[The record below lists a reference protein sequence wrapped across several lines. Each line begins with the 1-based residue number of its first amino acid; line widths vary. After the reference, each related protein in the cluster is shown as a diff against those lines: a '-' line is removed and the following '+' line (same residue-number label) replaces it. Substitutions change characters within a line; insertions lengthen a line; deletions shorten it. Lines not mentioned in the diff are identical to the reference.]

1 MAIQKIV
8 SSSFHHKNH
17 FKIQKKSKKTL
28 YVTLFL
34 TLFFALMELFGGLFS
49 NSLSL
54 VGDSFHMFSDV
65 LALGASMVAIYF
77 ETKKPTEKFTY
88 GFLRLEV
95 IVAFLNGIVL
105 IFIATGMIYES
116 VIRFFH
122 PREIDFGSM
131 FFIALI
137 GLIFNIVIT
146 WILFSSTKK
155 ENNINIKSAM
165 LHFLGDLLNSVGVII
180 SSIIIYFTDFVYI
193 DIIMSIIISV
203 IVFIG
208 GYRIAKEAFFILMEA
223 VPSEVSLEILKNEIL
238 SIDGIEN
245 IHELHVWKNDN
256 EEISLTAHILLN
268 NYERYNNY
276 RIVNEIKEKLSA
288 HNILHMTIQIEN
300 TGINI
305 HHSE

>member
-1 MAIQKIV
+1 MTVQEMV
-8 SSSFHHKNH
+8 GSSFHHRNH

-77 ETKKPTEKFTY
+77 EAKKPTEKFTY

-95 IVAFLNGIVL
+95 VVAFLNGIVL
-105 IFIATGMIYES
+105 MLISVGMIYES
-116 VIRFFH
+116 VIRFFN
-122 PREIDFGSM
+122 PKEIDFGSM
-131 FFIALI
+131 FFISLV

-180 SSIIIYFTDFVYI
+180 SSIIIYFTNFVYI
-193 DIIMSIIISV
+193 DIIMSVVISV
-203 IVFIG
+203 IIFTG
-208 GYRIAKEAFFILMEA
+208 GYKISKEAFFILMEA
-223 VPSEVSLEILKNEIL
+223 IPSEVDLNTLRNEL
-238 SIDGIEN
+238 LNIDGIKN

-256 EEISLTAHILLN
+256 EEISFTAHILLD
-268 NYERYNNY
+268 NYEKHNNY
-276 RIVNEIKEKLSA
+276 RIINEIKEKLTVYD
-288 HNILHMTIQIEN
+288 IFHMTVQIEN
-300 TGINI
+300 TGINV
-305 HHSE
+305 H

>member
-1 MAIQKIV
+1 MTVQEMV
-8 SSSFHHKNH
+8 GSSFHHRNH

-77 ETKKPTEKFTY
+77 EAKKPTEKFTY

-95 IVAFLNGIVL
+95 VVAFLNGIVL
-105 IFIATGMIYES
+105 MLISVGMIYES
-116 VIRFFH
+116 VIRFFN
-122 PREIDFGSM
+122 PKEIDFGSM
-131 FFIALI
+131 FFISLV

-193 DIIMSIIISV
+193 DIIMSVVISV
-203 IVFIG
+203 IIFTG
-208 GYRIAKEAFFILMEA
+208 GYKISKEAFFILMEA
-223 VPSEVSLEILKNEIL
+223 VPSEIDLNTLRNEL
-238 SIDGIEN
+238 LNIDGIKN

-256 EEISLTAHILLN
+256 EEISFTAHILLD
-268 NYERYNNY
+268 NYEKHNNY
-276 RIVNEIKEKLSA
+276 RIINEIKEKLTVYD
-288 HNILHMTIQIEN
+288 IFHMTVQIEN

-305 HHSE
+305 H

>member
-1 MAIQKIV
+1 MRVQEMI
-8 SSSFHHKNH
+8 SGNFHHRNH

-34 TLFFALMELFGGLFS
+34 TLFFALMELFGGMFS

-77 ETKKPTEKFTY
+77 EAKKPTEKFTY

-95 IVAFLNGIVL
+95 VVAFLNGIVL
-105 IFIATGMIYES
+105 MLISVGMIYES
-116 VIRFFH
+116 VIRFFN

-131 FFIALI
+131 FFIALT

-180 SSIIIYFTDFVYI
+180 SSIIIYFTNFVYI
-193 DIIMSIIISV
+193 DIIMSVVISV
-203 IVFIG
+203 IIFTG
-208 GYRIAKEAFFILMEA
+208 GYKISKETFFILMEA
-223 VPSEVSLEILKNEIL
+223 VPSEINLNTLRNELL
-238 SIDGIEN
+238 SIDGIKN

-256 EEISLTAHILLN
+256 EEISFTAHILLD
-268 NYERYNNY
+268 NYEKHNNY
-276 RIVNEIKEKLSA
+276 RIINEIKEKLA
-288 HNILHMTIQIEN
+288 VYDIFHMTVQIEN
-300 TGINI
+300 TGINV
-305 HHSE
+305 H

>member
-1 MAIQKIV
+1 MTVQEMV
-8 SSSFHHKNH
+8 SGSFHHRNH

-77 ETKKPTEKFTY
+77 EAKKPTEKFTY

-95 IVAFLNGIVL
+95 VVAFLNGIVL
-105 IFIATGMIYES
+105 MLISVGMIYES
-116 VIRFFH
+116 VIRFFN

-131 FFIALI
+131 FFIALT

-180 SSIIIYFTDFVYI
+180 SSIVIYFTNFVYI
-193 DIIMSIIISV
+193 DIIMSVVISV
-203 IVFIG
+203 IIFIG
-208 GYRIAKEAFFILMEA
+208 GYKISKEAFFILMEA
-223 VPSEVSLEILKNEIL
+223 VPSEVDLNMLRNEL
-238 SIDGIEN
+238 LNIDGIKN
-245 IHELHVWKNDN
+245 IHEFHIWKNDN
-256 EEISLTAHILLN
+256 EEISFTAHILLD
-268 NYERYNNY
+268 NYEKHNNY
-276 RIVNEIKEKLSA
+276 RIINEIKEKLA
-288 HNILHMTIQIEN
+288 VYDIFHMTVQIEN
-300 TGINI
+300 TGINV
-305 HHSE
+305 H

>member
-1 MAIQKIV
+1 MTVQEMV
-8 SSSFHHKNH
+8 SGSFHHRNH

-77 ETKKPTEKFTY
+77 EAKKPTEKFTY

-95 IVAFLNGIVL
+95 VVAFLNGIVL
-105 IFIATGMIYES
+105 MLISVGMIYES
-116 VIRFFH
+116 VIRFFN

-131 FFIALI
+131 FFIALV

-180 SSIIIYFTDFVYI
+180 SSIIIYFTNFVYI
-193 DIIMSIIISV
+193 DIIMSVVISV
-203 IVFIG
+203 IIFTG
-208 GYRIAKEAFFILMEA
+208 GYKISKEAFFILMEA
-223 VPSEVSLEILKNEIL
+223 VPSEVDLNMLRNEL
-238 SIDGIEN
+238 LNIDGIKN

-256 EEISLTAHILLN
+256 EEISFTAHILLD
-268 NYERYNNY
+268 NYEKHNNY
-276 RIVNEIKEKLSA
+276 RIINEIKEKLA
-288 HNILHMTIQIEN
+288 VYGIFHMTVQIEN
-300 TGINI
+300 TGINV
-305 HHSE
+305 H

>member
-1 MAIQKIV
+1 MTVQEMV
-8 SSSFHHKNH
+8 GSSFHHRNH

-77 ETKKPTEKFTY
+77 EAKKSTEKFTY

-95 IVAFLNGIVL
+95 VVAFLNGIVL
-105 IFIATGMIYES
+105 MLIAVGMIYES
-116 VIRFFH
+116 VIRFFN

-131 FFIALI
+131 FFIALV

-165 LHFLGDLLNSVGVII
+165 LHFLGDLLNSVGVVI
-180 SSIIIYFTDFVYI
+180 SSIIIYFTNFIYI
-193 DIIMSIIISV
+193 DIIMSVVISV
-203 IVFIG
+203 IIFTG
-208 GYRIAKEAFFILMEA
+208 GYKISKEAFFILMEA
-223 VPSEVSLEILKNEIL
+223 VPSEVDLNMLRNEL
-238 SIDGIEN
+238 LNIDGIKN

-256 EEISLTAHILLN
+256 EEISFTAHILLD
-268 NYERYNNY
+268 NYEKHNNY
-276 RIVNEIKEKLSA
+276 RIINEIKEKLTVYD
-288 HNILHMTIQIEN
+288 IFHMTVQIEN
-300 TGINI
+300 TGINV
-305 HHSE
+305 H

>member
-1 MAIQKIV
+1 MTVQEMV
-8 SSSFHHKNH
+8 GSSFHHRNH

-77 ETKKPTEKFTY
+77 EAKKPTEKFTY

-95 IVAFLNGIVL
+95 VVAFLNGIVL
-105 IFIATGMIYES
+105 MLIAVGMIYES
-116 VIRFFH
+116 VIRFFN

-165 LHFLGDLLNSVGVII
+165 FHFLGDLLNSVGVII
-180 SSIIIYFTDFVYI
+180 SSIIIYFTNFVYI
-193 DIIMSIIISV
+193 DIIMSVVISV
-203 IVFIG
+203 IIFTG
-208 GYRIAKEAFFILMEA
+208 GYKISKEAFFILMEA
-223 VPSEVSLEILKNEIL
+223 VPSEVDLNMLRNEL
-238 SIDGIEN
+238 LNIDGIKN

-256 EEISLTAHILLN
+256 EEISFTAHILLD
-268 NYERYNNY
+268 NYEKHNNY
-276 RIVNEIKEKLSA
+276 RIINEIKKKLTVYD
-288 HNILHMTIQIEN
+288 IFHMTVQIEN

-305 HHSE
+305 H

>member
-1 MAIQKIV
+1 MTVQKMV
-8 SSSFHHKNH
+8 SGSFHHRNH

-77 ETKKPTEKFTY
+77 EAKKPTEKFTY

-95 IVAFLNGIVL
+95 VVAFLNGIVL
-105 IFIATGMIYES
+105 MLIAVGMIYES
-116 VIRFFH
+116 VIRFFN

-180 SSIIIYFTDFVYI
+180 SSIIIYFTNFVYI
-193 DIIMSIIISV
+193 DIIMSVLISV
-203 IVFIG
+203 IIFTG
-208 GYRIAKEAFFILMEA
+208 GYKISKEAFFILMEA
-223 VPSEVSLEILKNEIL
+223 VPSEVDLNMLRNEL
-238 SIDGIEN
+238 LNIDGIKN
-245 IHELHVWKNDN
+245 IHEFHIWKNDN
-256 EEISLTAHILLN
+256 EEISFTAHILLD
-268 NYERYNNY
+268 NYEKHNNY
-276 RIVNEIKEKLSA
+276 RIINEIKEKLA
-288 HNILHMTIQIEN
+288 VYDIFHMTVQIEN
-300 TGINI
+300 TGINV
-305 HHSE
+305 H

>member
-1 MAIQKIV
+1 MTVQEMV
-8 SSSFHHKNH
+8 SGSFHHRNH

-77 ETKKPTEKFTY
+77 EAKKPTEKFTY

-95 IVAFLNGIVL
+95 VVAFLNGIVL
-105 IFIATGMIYES
+105 MLISVGMIYES
-116 VIRFFH
+116 VIRFFN
-122 PREIDFGSM
+122 PKEIDFGSM
-131 FFIALI
+131 FFIALV

-180 SSIIIYFTDFVYI
+180 SSIIIYFTNFVYI
-193 DIIMSIIISV
+193 DIIMSVVISV
-203 IVFIG
+203 IIFIG
-208 GYRIAKEAFFILMEA
+208 GYKISKEAFFILMEA
-223 VPSEVSLEILKNEIL
+223 VPSEIDLNTLRNEL
-238 SIDGIEN
+238 LNIDGIKN

-256 EEISLTAHILLN
+256 EEISFTAHILLD
-268 NYERYNNY
+268 NYEKHNNY
-276 RIVNEIKEKLSA
+276 RIINEIKEKLA
-288 HNILHMTIQIEN
+288 VYDIFHMTVQIEN
-300 TGINI
+300 TGINV
-305 HHSE
+305 H

>member
-1 MAIQKIV
+1 MTVQEMV
-8 SSSFHHKNH
+8 GSSFHHRNH

-77 ETKKPTEKFTY
+77 EAKKPTEKFTY

-95 IVAFLNGIVL
+95 VVAFLNGIVL
-105 IFIATGMIYES
+105 MLIAVGMIYES
-116 VIRFFH
+116 VIRFFN

-180 SSIIIYFTDFVYI
+180 SSIIIYFTNFVYI
-193 DIIMSIIISV
+193 DIIMSVVISV
-203 IVFIG
+203 IIFTG
-208 GYRIAKEAFFILMEA
+208 GYKISKEAFFILMEA
-223 VPSEVSLEILKNEIL
+223 VPSEINLSALRNEL
-238 SIDGIEN
+238 LNIDGIKN

-256 EEISLTAHILLN
+256 EEISFTAHILLD
-268 NYERYNNY
+268 NYEKHNNY
-276 RIVNEIKEKLSA
+276 RIINEIKEKLTVYD
-288 HNILHMTIQIEN
+288 IFHMTVQIEN
-300 TGINI
+300 TGINV
-305 HHSE
+305 H

>member
-1 MAIQKIV
+1 MTVQEMV
-8 SSSFHHKNH
+8 GSSFHHRNH

-77 ETKKPTEKFTY
+77 EAKKPTEKFTY

-95 IVAFLNGIVL
+95 VVAFLNGIVL
-105 IFIATGMIYES
+105 MLISAGMIYES
-116 VIRFFH
+116 VIRFFN

-165 LHFLGDLLNSVGVII
+165 LHFLGDLLNSVGVVI
-180 SSIIIYFTDFVYI
+180 SSIIIYFTNFIYI
-193 DIIMSIIISV
+193 DIIMSVVISV
-203 IVFIG
+203 IIFTG
-208 GYRIAKEAFFILMEA
+208 GYKISKEAFFILMEA
-223 VPSEVSLEILKNEIL
+223 VPSEVDLNMLRNEL
-238 SIDGIEN
+238 LNIDGIKN

-256 EEISLTAHILLN
+256 EEISFTAHILLD
-268 NYERYNNY
+268 NYEKHNNY
-276 RIVNEIKEKLSA
+276 RIINEIKQKLA
-288 HNILHMTIQIEN
+288 VYDIFHMTVQIEN
-300 TGINI
+300 TGINV
-305 HHSE
+305 H

>member
-1 MAIQKIV
+1 MTVQEMV
-8 SSSFHHKNH
+8 NGSFHHRNH

-77 ETKKPTEKFTY
+77 EAKKPTEKFTY

-95 IVAFLNGIVL
+95 VVAFLNGIVL
-105 IFIATGMIYES
+105 MLIAVGMIYES
-116 VIRFFH
+116 VIRFFN

-180 SSIIIYFTDFVYI
+180 SSIIIYFTNFVYI
-193 DIIMSIIISV
+193 DIIMSVIISV
-203 IVFIG
+203 IIFIG
-208 GYRIAKEAFFILMEA
+208 GYKISKEAFFILMEA
-223 VPSEVSLEILKNEIL
+223 VPSEVDLNMLRNEL
-238 SIDGIEN
+238 LNIDGIKN
-245 IHELHVWKNDN
+245 IHEFHIWKNDN
-256 EEISLTAHILLN
+256 EEISFTAHILLD
-268 NYERYNNY
+268 NYEKHNNY
-276 RIVNEIKEKLSA
+276 RIINEIKEKLA
-288 HNILHMTIQIEN
+288 VYDIFHMTVQIEN
-300 TGINI
+300 TGINV
-305 HHSE
+305 H

>member
-1 MAIQKIV
+1 MTVQEMV
-8 SSSFHHKNH
+8 GSSFHHRNH

-77 ETKKPTEKFTY
+77 EAKKPTEKFTY

-95 IVAFLNGIVL
+95 VVAFLNGIVL
-105 IFIATGMIYES
+105 MLISVGMIYES
-116 VIRFFH
+116 VIRFFN
-122 PREIDFGSM
+122 PKEIDFGSM
-131 FFIALI
+131 FFISLV

-180 SSIIIYFTDFVYI
+180 SSIIIYFTNFVYI
-193 DIIMSIIISV
+193 DIIMSVVILVII
-203 IVFIG
+203 FTG
-208 GYRIAKEAFFILMEA
+208 GYKISKEAFFILMEA
-223 VPSEVSLEILKNEIL
+223 VPSEVDLNTLRKELLN
-238 SIDGIEN
+238 IDGIKN

-256 EEISLTAHILLN
+256 EEISFTAHILLD
-268 NYERYNNY
+268 NYEKHNNY
-276 RIVNEIKEKLSA
+276 RIINEIKEKLTVYD
-288 HNILHMTIQIEN
+288 IFHMTVQIEN
-300 TGINI
+300 TGINV
-305 HHSE
+305 H

>member
-1 MAIQKIV
+1 MTVQEMV
-8 SSSFHHKNH
+8 GSSFHHRNH

-77 ETKKPTEKFTY
+77 EAKKPTEKFTY

-95 IVAFLNGIVL
+95 VVAFLNGIILML
-105 IFIATGMIYES
+105 IAVGMIYES
-116 VIRFFH
+116 VIRFFN

-180 SSIIIYFTDFVYI
+180 SSIIIYFTNFVYI
-193 DIIMSIIISV
+193 DIIMSVVISV
-203 IVFIG
+203 IIFTG
-208 GYRIAKEAFFILMEA
+208 GYKISKEAFFILMEA
-223 VPSEVSLEILKNEIL
+223 VPSEVDLNTLRKELLN
-238 SIDGIEN
+238 IDGIKN

-256 EEISLTAHILLN
+256 EEISFTAHILLD
-268 NYERYNNY
+268 NYEKHNNY
-276 RIVNEIKEKLSA
+276 RIINEIKEKLA
-288 HNILHMTIQIEN
+288 VYDIFHMTVQIEN
-300 TGINI
+300 TGINV
-305 HHSE
+305 H

>member
-1 MAIQKIV
+1 MTVQEMV
-8 SSSFHHKNH
+8 GSSFHHRNH

-77 ETKKPTEKFTY
+77 EAKKPTEKFTY

-95 IVAFLNGIVL
+95 VVAFLNGIVL
-105 IFIATGMIYES
+105 MLVAAGMIYES
-116 VIRFFH
+116 VIRFFN
-122 PREIDFGSM
+122 PKEIDFGSM
-131 FFIALI
+131 FFIALV

-165 LHFLGDLLNSVGVII
+165 LHFLGDLLNSVGVVI
-180 SSIIIYFTDFVYI
+180 SSIIICFTNFIYI
-193 DIIMSIIISV
+193 DIIMSVVISV
-203 IVFIG
+203 IIFTG
-208 GYRIAKEAFFILMEA
+208 GYKISKEAFFILMEA
-223 VPSEVSLEILKNEIL
+223 VPSEINLSALRNEL
-238 SIDGIEN
+238 LNIDGIKN

-256 EEISLTAHILLN
+256 EEISFTAHILLD
-268 NYERYNNY
+268 NYEKHNNY
-276 RIVNEIKEKLSA
+276 RIINEIKEKLTVYD
-288 HNILHMTIQIEN
+288 IFHMTVQIEN
-300 TGINI
+300 TGINV
-305 HHSE
+305 H

>member
-1 MAIQKIV
+1 MTVQEMV
-8 SSSFHHKNH
+8 GSSFHHRNH

-77 ETKKPTEKFTY
+77 EAKKPTEKFTY

-95 IVAFLNGIVL
+95 VVAFLNGIVL
-105 IFIATGMIYES
+105 MLIAVGMIYES
-116 VIRFFH
+116 VIRFFN

-165 LHFLGDLLNSVGVII
+165 LHFLGDLLNSVGVVI
-180 SSIIIYFTDFVYI
+180 SSIIIYFTNFIYI
-193 DIIMSIIISV
+193 DIIMSVVISV
-203 IVFIG
+203 IIFTG
-208 GYRIAKEAFFILMEA
+208 GYKISKEAFFILMEA
-223 VPSEVSLEILKNEIL
+223 VPSGINLSALRNEL
-238 SIDGIEN
+238 LNIDGIKN

-256 EEISLTAHILLN
+256 EEISFTAHILLD
-268 NYERYNNY
+268 NYEKHNNY
-276 RIVNEIKEKLSA
+276 RIINEIKQKLA
-288 HNILHMTIQIEN
+288 VYDIFHMTVQIEN
-300 TGINI
+300 TGINV
-305 HHSE
+305 H

>member
-1 MAIQKIV
+1 MTVQEMVGI
-8 SSSFHHKNH
+8 SFHHRNH

-77 ETKKPTEKFTY
+77 EAKKPTEKFTY

-95 IVAFLNGIVL
+95 VVAFLNGIVL
-105 IFIATGMIYES
+105 MLISVGMIYES
-116 VIRFFH
+116 VIRFFN

-180 SSIIIYFTDFVYI
+180 SSIIIYFTNFVYI
-193 DIIMSIIISV
+193 DIIMSVVISV
-203 IVFIG
+203 IIFIG
-208 GYRIAKEAFFILMEA
+208 GYKISKEAFFILMEA
-223 VPSEVSLEILKNEIL
+223 VPSEVDLNTLRNEL
-238 SIDGIEN
+238 LNIDGIKN

-256 EEISLTAHILLN
+256 EEISFTAHILLD
-268 NYERYNNY
+268 NYEKHNNY
-276 RIVNEIKEKLSA
+276 RIINEIKQKLA
-288 HNILHMTIQIEN
+288 LYDTFHMTVQIEN
-300 TGINI
+300 TGINV
-305 HHSE
+305 H

>member
-1 MAIQKIV
+1 MRVQEMV
-8 SSSFHHKNH
+8 SGSFHHRNH

-77 ETKKPTEKFTY
+77 EAKKPTEKFTY

-95 IVAFLNGIVL
+95 VVAFLNGIVL
-105 IFIATGMIYES
+105 MLISVGMIYES
-116 VIRFFH
+116 VIRFFN

-131 FFIALI
+131 FFIALT

-165 LHFLGDLLNSVGVII
+165 LHFLGDLLNSVGVVI
-180 SSIIIYFTDFVYI
+180 SSIIIYFTNFIYI
-193 DIIMSIIISV
+193 DIIMSVVISV
-203 IVFIG
+203 IIFTG
-208 GYRIAKEAFFILMEA
+208 GYKISKEAFFILMEA
-223 VPSEVSLEILKNEIL
+223 VPSGINLSALRNEL
-238 SIDGIEN
+238 LNIDGIKN

-256 EEISLTAHILLN
+256 EEISFTAHILLD
-268 NYERYNNY
+268 NYEKHNNY
-276 RIVNEIKEKLSA
+276 RIINEIKEKLMVYD
-288 HNILHMTIQIEN
+288 IFHMTVQIEN
-300 TGINI
+300 TGINV
-305 HHSE
+305 H

>member
-1 MAIQKIV
+1 MTVQKMV
-8 SSSFHHKNH
+8 SGSFHHRNH

-77 ETKKPTEKFTY
+77 EAKKPTEKFTY

-95 IVAFLNGIVL
+95 VVAFLNGIVL
-105 IFIATGMIYES
+105 MLIAVGMIYES
-116 VIRFFH
+116 VIRFFN
-122 PREIDFGSM
+122 PKEIDFGSM
-131 FFIALI
+131 FFIALA

-180 SSIIIYFTDFVYI
+180 SSIIIYFTNFVYI
-193 DIIMSIIISV
+193 DIIMSVVISV
-203 IVFIG
+203 IIFTG
-208 GYRIAKEAFFILMEA
+208 GYKISKEAFFILMEA
-223 VPSEVSLEILKNEIL
+223 VPSEVDLNMLRNEL
-238 SIDGIEN
+238 LNIDGIKN

-256 EEISLTAHILLN
+256 EEISFTAHILLD
-268 NYERYNNY
+268 NYEKHNNY
-276 RIVNEIKEKLSA
+276 RIINEIKEKLA
-288 HNILHMTIQIEN
+288 VHDIFHMTVQIEN
-300 TGINI
+300 TGINV
-305 HHSE
+305 H

>member
-1 MAIQKIV
+1 MTVQEMV
-8 SSSFHHKNH
+8 GSSFHHRNH

-77 ETKKPTEKFTY
+77 EAKKPTEKFTY

-95 IVAFLNGIVL
+95 VVAFLNGIVL
-105 IFIATGMIYES
+105 MLISVGMIYES
-116 VIRFFH
+116 VIRFFN

-180 SSIIIYFTDFVYI
+180 SSIIIYFTNFVYI
-193 DIIMSIIISV
+193 DIIMSVVISV
-203 IVFIG
+203 IIFTG
-208 GYRIAKEAFFILMEA
+208 GYKISKEAFFILMEA
-223 VPSEVSLEILKNEIL
+223 VPSEVDLNTLRMELLN
-238 SIDGIEN
+238 IDGIKN

-256 EEISLTAHILLN
+256 EEISFTAHILLD
-268 NYERYNNY
+268 NYEKHNNY
-276 RIVNEIKEKLSA
+276 RIINEIKEKLTVYD
-288 HNILHMTIQIEN
+288 IFHMTVQIEN
-300 TGINI
+300 TGINV
-305 HHSE
+305 H

>member
-1 MAIQKIV
+1 MTVQEMV
-8 SSSFHHKNH
+8 GSSFHHRNH

-77 ETKKPTEKFTY
+77 EAKKPTEKFTY

-95 IVAFLNGIVL
+95 VVAFLNGIVL
-105 IFIATGMIYES
+105 MLISVGMIYES
-116 VIRFFH
+116 VIRFFN

-180 SSIIIYFTDFVYI
+180 SSIIIYFTNFVYI
-193 DIIMSIIISV
+193 DIIMSVVISV
-203 IVFIG
+203 IIFTG
-208 GYRIAKEAFFILMEA
+208 GYKISKEAFFILMEA
-223 VPSEVSLEILKNEIL
+223 VPSEVDLNTLRKELLN
-238 SIDGIEN
+238 IDGIKN

-256 EEISLTAHILLN
+256 EEISFTAHILLD
-268 NYERYNNY
+268 NYEKHNNY
-276 RIVNEIKEKLSA
+276 RIINEIKEKLTVYD
-288 HNILHMTIQIEN
+288 IFHMTVQIEN
-300 TGINI
+300 TGINV
-305 HHSE
+305 H

>member
-1 MAIQKIV
+1 MTVQKMV
-8 SSSFHHKNH
+8 SGSFHHRNH
-17 FKIQKKSKKTL
+17 
-28 YVTLFL
+28 L

-77 ETKKPTEKFTY
+77 EAKKPTEKFTY

-95 IVAFLNGIVL
+95 VVAFLNGIVL
-105 IFIATGMIYES
+105 MLISAGMIYES
-116 VIRFFH
+116 VIRFFN

-131 FFIALI
+131 FFIALT

-180 SSIIIYFTDFVYI
+180 SSIIIYFTNFVYI
-193 DIIMSIIISV
+193 DIIMSVVISV
-203 IVFIG
+203 IIFTG
-208 GYRIAKEAFFILMEA
+208 GYKISKEAFFILMEA
-223 VPSEVSLEILKNEIL
+223 VPSEINLSALRNEL
-238 SIDGIEN
+238 LNIDGIKN

-256 EEISLTAHILLN
+256 EEISFTAHILLD
-268 NYERYNNY
+268 NYEKHNNY
-276 RIVNEIKEKLSA
+276 RIINEIKEKLA
-288 HNILHMTIQIEN
+288 VHDIFHMTVQIEN
-300 TGINI
+300 TGINV
-305 HHSE
+305 H

>member
-1 MAIQKIV
+1 MTVQEMV
-8 SSSFHHKNH
+8 GSSFHHRNH

-77 ETKKPTEKFTY
+77 EAKKPTEKFTY

-95 IVAFLNGIVL
+95 VVAFLNGIVL
-105 IFIATGMIYES
+105 MLIAVGMIYES
-116 VIRFFH
+116 VIRFFN

-180 SSIIIYFTDFVYI
+180 SSIIIYFTNFVYI
-193 DIIMSIIISV
+193 DIIMSVLISV
-203 IVFIG
+203 IIFTG
-208 GYRIAKEAFFILMEA
+208 GYKISKEAFFILMEA
-223 VPSEVSLEILKNEIL
+223 VPSEVDLNMLRNEL
-238 SIDGIEN
+238 LNIDGIKN

-256 EEISLTAHILLN
+256 EEISFTAHILLD
-268 NYERYNNY
+268 NYEKHNNY
-276 RIVNEIKEKLSA
+276 RIINEIKEKLA
-288 HNILHMTIQIEN
+288 VYDIFHMTVQIEN
-300 TGINI
+300 TGINV
-305 HHSE
+305 H

>member
-1 MAIQKIV
+1 MTVQEMV
-8 SSSFHHKNH
+8 SGSFHHRNH

-77 ETKKPTEKFTY
+77 EAKKPTEKFTY

-95 IVAFLNGIVL
+95 VVAFLNGIVL
-105 IFIATGMIYES
+105 MLISVGMIYES
-116 VIRFFH
+116 VIRFFN

-131 FFIALI
+131 FFIALS

-180 SSIIIYFTDFVYI
+180 SSIIIYFTNFVYI
-193 DIIMSIIISV
+193 DIIMSVVISV
-203 IVFIG
+203 IIFIG
-208 GYRIAKEAFFILMEA
+208 GYKISKEAFFILMEA
-223 VPSEVSLEILKNEIL
+223 VPSEIYLNTLRNEL
-238 SIDGIEN
+238 LNIDGIKN

-256 EEISLTAHILLN
+256 EEISFTAHILLD
-268 NYERYNNY
+268 NYEKHNNY
-276 RIVNEIKEKLSA
+276 RIINEIKEKLTVYD
-288 HNILHMTIQIEN
+288 IFHMTVQIEN

-305 HHSE
+305 H

>member
-1 MAIQKIV
+1 MTVQEMV
-8 SSSFHHKNH
+8 GSSFHHRNH

-77 ETKKPTEKFTY
+77 EAKKPTEKFTY

-95 IVAFLNGIVL
+95 VVAFLNGIILML
-105 IFIATGMIYES
+105 IAAGMIYES
-116 VIRFFH
+116 VIRFFN

-180 SSIIIYFTDFVYI
+180 SSIIIYFTNFVYI
-193 DIIMSIIISV
+193 DIIMSVVISV
-203 IVFIG
+203 IIFTG
-208 GYRIAKEAFFILMEA
+208 GYKISKEAFFILMEA
-223 VPSEVSLEILKNEIL
+223 VPSEVDLNMLRNEL
-238 SIDGIEN
+238 LNIDGIKN

-256 EEISLTAHILLN
+256 EEISFTAHILLD
-268 NYERYNNY
+268 NYEKHNNY
-276 RIVNEIKEKLSA
+276 RIINEIKEKLTVYD
-288 HNILHMTIQIEN
+288 IFHMTVQIEN
-300 TGINI
+300 TGINV
-305 HHSE
+305 H

>member
-1 MAIQKIV
+1 MTVQEMMG
-8 SSSFHHKNH
+8 SSFHHRNH

-77 ETKKPTEKFTY
+77 EAKKPTEKFTY

-95 IVAFLNGIVL
+95 VVAFLNGIVL
-105 IFIATGMIYES
+105 MLISVGMIYES
-116 VIRFFH
+116 VIRFFN
-122 PREIDFGSM
+122 PKEIDFGSM
-131 FFIALI
+131 FFISLV

-180 SSIIIYFTDFVYI
+180 SSIIIYFTNFVYI
-193 DIIMSIIISV
+193 DIIMSVVISV
-203 IVFIG
+203 IIFTG
-208 GYRIAKEAFFILMEA
+208 GYKISKEAFFILMEA
-223 VPSEVSLEILKNEIL
+223 VPSEVDLNTLRKELLN
-238 SIDGIEN
+238 IDGIKN

-256 EEISLTAHILLN
+256 EEISFTAHILLD
-268 NYERYNNY
+268 NYEKHNNY
-276 RIVNEIKEKLSA
+276 RIINEIKEKLTVYD
-288 HNILHMTIQIEN
+288 IFHMTVQIEN
-300 TGINI
+300 TGINV
-305 HHSE
+305 H

>member
-1 MAIQKIV
+1 MTVQEMVGI
-8 SSSFHHKNH
+8 SFHHRNH

-77 ETKKPTEKFTY
+77 EAKKPTEKFTY

-95 IVAFLNGIVL
+95 VVAFLNGIVL
-105 IFIATGMIYES
+105 MLIAVGMIYES
-116 VIRFFH
+116 VIRFFN
-122 PREIDFGSM
+122 PKEIDFGSM
-131 FFIALI
+131 FFIALT
-137 GLIFNIVIT
+137 GLIFNIVIM

-193 DIIMSIIISV
+193 DIIMSVVISV
-203 IVFIG
+203 IIFTG
-208 GYRIAKEAFFILMEA
+208 GYKISKEAFFILMEA
-223 VPSEVSLEILKNEIL
+223 VPSEVDLNMLRNEL
-238 SIDGIEN
+238 LNIDGIKN

-256 EEISLTAHILLN
+256 EEISFTAHILLD
-268 NYERYNNY
+268 NYEKHNNY
-276 RIVNEIKEKLSA
+276 RIINEIKEKLA
-288 HNILHMTIQIEN
+288 LYYIFHMTVQIEN

-305 HHSE
+305 H

>member
-1 MAIQKIV
+1 MTVQEMV
-8 SSSFHHKNH
+8 SGSFHHRNH

-77 ETKKPTEKFTY
+77 EAKKPTEKFTY

-95 IVAFLNGIVL
+95 VVAFLNGIILML
-105 IFIATGMIYES
+105 IAVGMIYES
-116 VIRFFH
+116 VIRFFN

-131 FFIALI
+131 FFIALT

-193 DIIMSIIISV
+193 DIIMSVVISV
-203 IVFIG
+203 IIFTG
-208 GYRIAKEAFFILMEA
+208 GYKISKEAFFILMEA
-223 VPSEVSLEILKNEIL
+223 VPSEVDLNMLRNEL
-238 SIDGIEN
+238 LNIDGIKN

-256 EEISLTAHILLN
+256 EEISFTAHILLD
-268 NYERYNNY
+268 NYEKHNNY
-276 RIVNEIKEKLSA
+276 RIINEIKEKLTVYD
-288 HNILHMTIQIEN
+288 IFHMTVQIEN
-300 TGINI
+300 TGINV
-305 HHSE
+305 H

>member
-1 MAIQKIV
+1 MTVQEMV
-8 SSSFHHKNH
+8 SGSFHHRNH

-77 ETKKPTEKFTY
+77 EAKKPTEKFTY

-95 IVAFLNGIVL
+95 VVAFLNGIILML
-105 IFIATGMIYES
+105 IAAGMIYES
-116 VIRFFH
+116 VIRFFN

-131 FFIALI
+131 FFIALV

-193 DIIMSIIISV
+193 DIIMSVVISV
-203 IVFIG
+203 IIFTG
-208 GYRIAKEAFFILMEA
+208 GYKISKEAFFILMEA
-223 VPSEVSLEILKNEIL
+223 VPSEINLSTLRNEL
-238 SIDGIEN
+238 LNIDGIKN

-256 EEISLTAHILLN
+256 EEISFTAHILLD
-268 NYERYNNY
+268 NYEKHNNY
-276 RIVNEIKEKLSA
+276 RIINEIKQKLA
-288 HNILHMTIQIEN
+288 LYDIFHMTVQIEN
-300 TGINI
+300 TGINV
-305 HHSE
+305 H

>member
-1 MAIQKIV
+1 MTVQEMV
-8 SSSFHHKNH
+8 GSSFHHRNH

-77 ETKKPTEKFTY
+77 EAKKPTEKFTY

-95 IVAFLNGIVL
+95 VVAFLNGIVL
-105 IFIATGMIYES
+105 MLISAGMIYES
-116 VIRFFH
+116 VIRFFN

-131 FFIALI
+131 FFIALV

-180 SSIIIYFTDFVYI
+180 SSIIIYFTNFVYI
-193 DIIMSIIISV
+193 DIIMSVVISV
-203 IVFIG
+203 IIFTG
-208 GYRIAKEAFFILMEA
+208 GYKISKEAFFILMEA
-223 VPSEVSLEILKNEIL
+223 VPSEVDLNMLRNEL
-238 SIDGIEN
+238 LNIDGIKS
-245 IHELHVWKNDN
+245 IHEFHIWKNDN
-256 EEISLTAHILLN
+256 EEISFTAHILLD
-268 NYERYNNY
+268 NYEKHNNY
-276 RIVNEIKEKLSA
+276 RIINEIKQKLA
-288 HNILHMTIQIEN
+288 LYDTFHMTVQIEN
-300 TGINI
+300 TGINV
-305 HHSE
+305 H

>member
-1 MAIQKIV
+1 MRVQEMI
-8 SSSFHHKNH
+8 SGNFHHRNH

-77 ETKKPTEKFTY
+77 EAKKPTEKFTY

-95 IVAFLNGIVL
+95 VVAFLNGIVL
-105 IFIATGMIYES
+105 MLISVGMIYES
-116 VIRFFH
+116 VIRFFN

-180 SSIIIYFTDFVYI
+180 SSIIIYFTNFVYI
-193 DIIMSIIISV
+193 DIIMSVIISIII
-203 IVFIG
+203 FTG
-208 GYRIAKEAFFILMEA
+208 GYKISKEAFFILMEA
-223 VPSEVSLEILKNEIL
+223 VPSEVDLSALRNEL
-238 SIDGIEN
+238 LNIDGVKN

-256 EEISLTAHILLN
+256 EEISFTAHILLD
-268 NYERYNNY
+268 NYEKHNNY
-276 RIVNEIKEKLSA
+276 RIINEIKEKLA
-288 HNILHMTIQIEN
+288 VYDIFHMTVQIEN

-305 HHSE
+305 H

>member
-1 MAIQKIV
+1 MTVQEMV
-8 SSSFHHKNH
+8 GSSFHHRNH

-77 ETKKPTEKFTY
+77 EAKKPTEKFTY

-95 IVAFLNGIVL
+95 VVAFLNGIVL
-105 IFIATGMIYES
+105 MLISVGMIYES
-116 VIRFFH
+116 VIRFFN
-122 PREIDFGSM
+122 PKEIDFGSM
-131 FFIALI
+131 FFISLV

-180 SSIIIYFTDFVYI
+180 SSIIIYFTNFVYI
-193 DIIMSIIISV
+193 DIIMSVVISV
-203 IVFIG
+203 IIFTG
-208 GYRIAKEAFFILMEA
+208 GYKISKEAFFILMEV
-223 VPSEVSLEILKNEIL
+223 VPSEVDLNMLRNEL
-238 SIDGIEN
+238 LNIDGIKN
-245 IHELHVWKNDN
+245 IHEFHIWKNDN
-256 EEISLTAHILLN
+256 EEISFTAHILLD
-268 NYERYNNY
+268 NYEKHNNY
-276 RIVNEIKEKLSA
+276 RIINEIKEKLA
-288 HNILHMTIQIEN
+288 VYDIFHMTVQIEN
-300 TGINI
+300 TGINV
-305 HHSE
+305 H

>member
-1 MAIQKIV
+1 MRVQEMI
-8 SSSFHHKNH
+8 SGNFHHRNH

-77 ETKKPTEKFTY
+77 EAKKPTEKFTY

-95 IVAFLNGIVL
+95 VVAFLNGIILML
-105 IFIATGMIYES
+105 IAAGMIYES
-116 VIRFFH
+116 VIRFFN

-180 SSIIIYFTDFVYI
+180 SSIVIYFTNFVYI
-193 DIIMSIIISV
+193 DIIMSVVISV
-203 IVFIG
+203 IIFIG
-208 GYRIAKEAFFILMEA
+208 GYKISKEAFFILMEA
-223 VPSEVSLEILKNEIL
+223 VPSEVDLNMLRNEL
-238 SIDGIEN
+238 LNIDGIKN
-245 IHELHVWKNDN
+245 IHEFHIWKNDN
-256 EEISLTAHILLN
+256 EEISFTAHILLD
-268 NYERYNNY
+268 NYEKHNNY
-276 RIVNEIKEKLSA
+276 RIINEIKEKLA
-288 HNILHMTIQIEN
+288 VYDIFHMTVQIEN
-300 TGINI
+300 TGINV
-305 HHSE
+305 H

>member
-1 MAIQKIV
+1 MTVQEMV
-8 SSSFHHKNH
+8 GSSFHHRNH

-77 ETKKPTEKFTY
+77 EAKKPTEKFTY

-95 IVAFLNGIVL
+95 VVAFLNGIILML
-105 IFIATGMIYES
+105 IAAGMIYES
-116 VIRFFH
+116 VIRFFN
-122 PREIDFGSM
+122 PKEIDFGSM

-165 LHFLGDLLNSVGVII
+165 LHFLGDLLNSVGVVI
-180 SSIIIYFTDFVYI
+180 SSIIIYFTNFVYI
-193 DIIMSIIISV
+193 DIIMSVVISV
-203 IVFIG
+203 IIFTG
-208 GYRIAKEAFFILMEA
+208 GYKISKEAFFILMEA
-223 VPSEVSLEILKNEIL
+223 VPSEVDLNMLRNEL
-238 SIDGIEN
+238 LNIDGIKN

-256 EEISLTAHILLN
+256 EEISFTAHILLD
-268 NYERYNNY
+268 NYEKHNNY
-276 RIVNEIKEKLSA
+276 RIINEIKQKLA
-288 HNILHMTIQIEN
+288 VYDIFHMTVQIEN

-305 HHSE
+305 H

>member
-1 MAIQKIV
+1 MTVQEMV
-8 SSSFHHKNH
+8 GSSFHHRNH

-77 ETKKPTEKFTY
+77 EAKKPTEKFTY

-95 IVAFLNGIVL
+95 VVAFLNGIVL
-105 IFIATGMIYES
+105 MLIAVGMIYES
-116 VIRFFH
+116 VIRFFN
-122 PREIDFGSM
+122 PREIYFGSM

-165 LHFLGDLLNSVGVII
+165 LHFLGDLLNSVGVVI
-180 SSIIIYFTDFVYI
+180 SSIIIYFTNFVYI
-193 DIIMSIIISV
+193 DIIMSVVISV
-203 IVFIG
+203 IIFTG
-208 GYRIAKEAFFILMEA
+208 GYKISKEAFFILMEA
-223 VPSEVSLEILKNEIL
+223 VPSEINLSALRNEL
-238 SIDGIEN
+238 LNIDGIKN

-256 EEISLTAHILLN
+256 EEISFTAHILLD
-268 NYERYNNY
+268 NYEKHNNY
-276 RIVNEIKEKLSA
+276 RIINEIKEKLA
-288 HNILHMTIQIEN
+288 VYDIFHMTVQIEN
-300 TGINI
+300 TGINV
-305 HHSE
+305 H

>member
-1 MAIQKIV
+1 MTVQEMV
-8 SSSFHHKNH
+8 SGSFHHRNH

-77 ETKKPTEKFTY
+77 EAKKPTEKFTY

-95 IVAFLNGIVL
+95 VVAFLNGIVL
-105 IFIATGMIYES
+105 MLISVGMIYES
-116 VIRFFH
+116 VIRFFN

-165 LHFLGDLLNSVGVII
+165 LHFLGDLLNSVGVVI
-180 SSIIIYFTDFVYI
+180 SSIIIYFTNFIYI
-193 DIIMSIIISV
+193 DIIMSVVISV
-203 IVFIG
+203 IIFTG
-208 GYRIAKEAFFILMEA
+208 GYKISKEAFFILMEA
-223 VPSEVSLEILKNEIL
+223 VPSEINLNMLRNGL
-238 SIDGIEN
+238 LNIDGIKN

-256 EEISLTAHILLN
+256 EEISFAAHILLD
-268 NYERYNNY
+268 NYEKHNNY
-276 RIVNEIKEKLSA
+276 RIINEIKEKLA
-288 HNILHMTIQIEN
+288 VYDIFHITVQIEN

-305 HHSE
+305 H

>member
-1 MAIQKIV
+1 MTVQEMV
-8 SSSFHHKNH
+8 GSSFHHRNH

-77 ETKKPTEKFTY
+77 EAKKPTEKFTY

-95 IVAFLNGIVL
+95 VVAFLNGIVL
-105 IFIATGMIYES
+105 MLIAAGMIYES
-116 VIRFFH
+116 VIRFFN
-122 PREIDFGSM
+122 PKEIDFGSM

-180 SSIIIYFTDFVYI
+180 SSIIIYFTNFVYI
-193 DIIMSIIISV
+193 DIIMSVVISV
-203 IVFIG
+203 IIFTG
-208 GYRIAKEAFFILMEA
+208 GYKISKEAFFILMEA
-223 VPSEVSLEILKNEIL
+223 VPSEINLSALRNEL
-238 SIDGIEN
+238 LNIDGIKN

-256 EEISLTAHILLN
+256 EEISFTDHILLD
-268 NYERYNNY
+268 NYEKHNNY
-276 RIVNEIKEKLSA
+276 RIINEIKEKLA
-288 HNILHMTIQIEN
+288 VHDIFHMTVQIEN
-300 TGINI
+300 TGINV
-305 HHSE
+305 H

>member
-1 MAIQKIV
+1 MTVQEMV
-8 SSSFHHKNH
+8 NGSFHHRNH

-77 ETKKPTEKFTY
+77 EAKKPTEKFTY

-95 IVAFLNGIVL
+95 VVAFLNGIILML
-105 IFIATGMIYES
+105 IAAGMIYES
-116 VIRFFH
+116 VIRFFN

-131 FFIALI
+131 FFIALV

-165 LHFLGDLLNSVGVII
+165 LHFLGDLLNSVGVVI
-180 SSIIIYFTDFVYI
+180 SSIIIYFTNFIYI
-193 DIIMSIIISV
+193 DIIMSVVISV
-203 IVFIG
+203 IIFTG
-208 GYRIAKEAFFILMEA
+208 GYKISKEAFFILMEA
-223 VPSEVSLEILKNEIL
+223 VPSEVDLNMLRNEL
-238 SIDGIEN
+238 LNIDGIKN

-256 EEISLTAHILLN
+256 EEISFTAHILLD
-268 NYERYNNY
+268 NYEKHNNY
-276 RIVNEIKEKLSA
+276 RIINEIKQKLA
-288 HNILHMTIQIEN
+288 VYDIFHMTVQIEN
-300 TGINI
+300 TGINV
-305 HHSE
+305 H

>member
-1 MAIQKIV
+1 MTVQEMV
-8 SSSFHHKNH
+8 GSSFHHRNH

-77 ETKKPTEKFTY
+77 EAKKPTEKFTY

-95 IVAFLNGIVL
+95 VVAFLNGIVL
-105 IFIATGMIYES
+105 MLIAVGMIYES
-116 VIRFFH
+116 VIRFFN

-131 FFIALI
+131 FFIALV

-165 LHFLGDLLNSVGVII
+165 LHFLGDLLNSVGVVI
-180 SSIIIYFTDFVYI
+180 SSIIICFTNFIYI
-193 DIIMSIIISV
+193 DIIMSVVISV
-203 IVFIG
+203 IIFTG
-208 GYRIAKEAFFILMEA
+208 GYKISKEAFFILMEA
-223 VPSEVSLEILKNEIL
+223 VPSEVDLNMLRNEL
-238 SIDGIEN
+238 LNIDGIKN

-256 EEISLTAHILLN
+256 EEISFTAHILLD
-268 NYERYNNY
+268 NYEKHNNY
-276 RIVNEIKEKLSA
+276 RIINEIKEKLA
-288 HNILHMTIQIEN
+288 VYDIFHMTVQIEN
-300 TGINI
+300 TGINV
-305 HHSE
+305 H